1 MVCLTKL
8 NTSKAKVTAGWSKG
22 MKYLV
27 VLSRYFARILND
39 SMSFIFNQ
47 PKISDLYQQMK
58 FYQLFVFA
66 SIAGLDCSILVQG
79 RSFWFNLILNIRQS
93 Y

>member
-1 MVCLTKL
+1 
-8 NTSKAKVTAGWSKG
+8 
-22 MKYLV
+22 
-27 VLSRYFARILND
+27 
-39 SMSFIFNQ
+39 MSFIFNQ